1 MIYGTVRNLCPPKN
15 LLSLW
20 PASKLASHSR
30 QCAGWGSYPEPLQ
43 TCPVFLGK
51 SPQSATQQMTVHL
64 LGLILLSLAA
74 GTRLTSWLAGVFAV
88 CRRFYLLY
96 QHHTTL
102 ETVYK
107 DNDMF
112 GTNNAFS
119 FLRMMVTASLP
130 HRRFFKLPRAL

>member
-15 LLSLW
+15 LLSSVACKQACLSFKAMCRLGIVSGASANLPCLPW
-20 PASKLASHSR
+20 QVPTVRYPADDCS
-30 QCAGWGSYPEPLQ
+30 
-43 TCPVFLGK
+43 PV
-51 SPQSATQQMTVHL
+51 
-64 LGLILLSLAA
+64 GLILLSLAA